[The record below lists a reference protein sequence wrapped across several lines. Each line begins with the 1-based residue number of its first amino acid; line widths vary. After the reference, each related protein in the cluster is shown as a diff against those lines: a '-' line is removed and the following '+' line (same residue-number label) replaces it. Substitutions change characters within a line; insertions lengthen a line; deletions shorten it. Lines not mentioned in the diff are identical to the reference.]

1 MGGETGLVAFLGR
14 RMFDY
19 DPPKEKEPPDYSD
32 LIIALM
38 LTPVFILVTYLKSA
52 DTALSVCVVLGMT
65 LFAIKL
71 RWYLRKHV
79 WFWAIIVFILTLH
92 VPLVFI
98 FRWPH
103 GNVPIRDYAIP
114 IGIVDFFIII
124 VAIDTADRIFSKD
137 SSFTTINW
145 R

>member
-1 MGGETGLVAFLGR
+1 
-14 RMFDY
+14 MFDY
-19 DPPKEKEPPDYSD
+19 DPPEDEMKEPTDYSG
-32 LIIALM
+32 LIIGLM
-38 LTPVFILVTYLKSA
+38 LTPVFILVTYLWNA
-52 DTALSVCVVLGMT
+52 DTALSVVVVLGMT

-79 WFWAIIVFILTLH
+79 WFWGIIVLILALH
-92 VPLVFI
+92 APLVFI

-103 GNVPIRDYAIP
+103 GNVPTRDYVMP
-114 IGIVDFFIII
+114 IGILDFFIII
-124 VAIDTADRIFSKD
+124 VAVDVADRIFSKD

>member
-1 MGGETGLVAFLGR
+1 
-14 RMFDY
+14 MFDY
-19 DPPKEKEPPDYSD
+19 DPSKEEEKEPTDYSG

-38 LTPVFILVTYLKSA
+38 LAPVFILVTYLRNA
-52 DTALSVCVVLGMT
+52 DTALSICVVLGMT
-65 LFAIKL
+65 VFAIKL

-79 WFWAIIVFILTLH
+79 WFWAIIVFLLALH
-92 VPLVFI
+92 APLVFV

-103 GNVPIRDYAIP
+103 GNVPMRDYVIP
-114 IGIVDFFIII
+114 VGIVDFFIII
-124 VAIDTADRIFSKD
+124 VAVDTADRLFSKD